1 MHTAIKVE
9 NHTYLVRDSGPWPAE
24 KRKSGCYCSQ
34 PKLNIRLLWVVG
46 NLDCTK
52 PRWNIRLVWVVGNLD
67 CTKLR
72 WNIRLVWVV
81 GNLDC
86 TKSQWNIRLVLVV
99 GNFDCT
105 KPRWNT
111 QARARVSAHSI
122 TWFDS
127 ISNEF
132 TLYSLDTT
140 PHGKIARRP
149 LQQIIV
155 FFMRNWLF
163 DNLQNIHRAKHERGL
178 PEI

>member
-67 CTKLR
+67 CTK
-72 WNIRLVWVV
+72 
-81 GNLDC
+81 
-86 TKSQWNIRLVLVV
+86 SQWNIRLVLVV

-111 QARARVSAHSI
+111 QARAHVSPHSI

-127 ISNEF
+127 ISSEF
-132 TLYSLDTT
+132 TFTALPQPHLVKLREGHYNKSLFSLCATDCSTT
-140 PHGKIARRP
+140 YRTFIGQSTKGAYPRFRRSK
-149 LQQIIV
+149 Q
-155 FFMRNWLF
+155 R
-163 DNLQNIHRAKHERGL
+163 
-178 PEI
+178 